1 MPLISFTPGSA
12 TVTLF
17 CNQVLCKATPANM
30 SEERDHRTRP
40 GSCPDSPASSRP
52 TEGRSLH
59 SAGLL
64 GSFSLQFHDS
74 RVMVFIPC
82 SLASMCHSSA
92 WRDNGTWWDKPWPGL
107 RMCRTTLGPLLS
119 SFWPQF
125 LQSSNEESPHFS
137 FSSKFS
143 HHQREAYPEGFP
155 TAPNYFLLNLW
166 HILHTAHYTAMSD
179 LI

>member
-17 CNQVLCKATPANM
+17 CNQVLCKATPVNM
-30 SEERDHRTRP
+30 SEERDHRTQP
-40 GSCPDSPASSRP
+40 GSCPDSPASSRL

-82 SLASMCHSSA
+82 SLASMCRSSA
-92 WRDNGTWWDKPWPGL
+92 WTMLAPPPSPFS
-107 RMCRTTLGPLLS
+107 TPPPS
-119 SFWPQF
+119 P
-125 LQSSNEESPHFS
+125 EE
-137 FSSKFS
+137 
-143 HHQREAYPEGFP
+143 A
-155 TAPNYFLLNLW
+155 L
-166 HILHTAHYTAMSD
+166 ILHPSASTVMLRSTCCKG
-179 LI
+179 L